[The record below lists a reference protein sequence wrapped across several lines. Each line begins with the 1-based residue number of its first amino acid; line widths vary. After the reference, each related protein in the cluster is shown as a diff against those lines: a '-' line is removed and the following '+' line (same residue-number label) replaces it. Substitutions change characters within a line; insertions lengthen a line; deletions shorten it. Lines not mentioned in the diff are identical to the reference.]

1 MKKNTS
7 IFCILCIAVLFS
19 ACKKEGVYTPSKKIS
34 KITYH
39 TNAIDEYG
47 NDIGLL
53 TFTQQW
59 IWNSNNTL
67 KEIVEDYGYGQN
79 TYQFEYDGKK
89 RLVRVNSGQNYQEYT
104 YDGNYLKEM
113 KRFNK
118 AGAELENYTFIHS
131 NGKICEI
138 RNERKYN
145 DNLPK
150 AEWTVSMFSPLQFIL
165 PEEVTRLMEKEQKEL
180 ARKNGAK
187 GQIDQMIL
195 KLTWS
200 GGNVTKIVSEVT
212 EGFNDMPDME
222 DENAKLNLVTY
233 FTTINLQY
241 DQCHNPFNGF
251 LMGDMYMGLTNELVF
266 NKNNVVKM
274 EVNPDGQT
282 GMQPYEEKYTYSYK
296 QKYPVTKTGTAT
308 QEEYEYK

>member
-1 MKKNTS
+1 MKKITS
-7 IFCILCIAVLFS
+7 ILCILCIAVFFS

-180 ARKNGAK
+180 ERKNGAK
-187 GQIDQMIL
+187 GRIDQIIL

-200 GGNVTKIVSEVT
+200 GGNVTKIVSEVS
-212 EGFNDMPDME
+212 EGFNDMPYPE
-222 DENAKLNLVTY
+222 DGNAKLNLMTHY
-233 FTTINLQY
+233 TTINLQY

-251 LMGDMYMGLTNELVF
+251 LVNLDNALAF
-266 NKNNVVKM
+266 NKNNIVKM

-282 GMQPYEEKYTYSYK
+282 GLQPYEEKYTYTYK